1 MMSHDQWLNS
11 ILEVARETASRE
23 FQQEAWLSGR
33 PSTSSPTE
41 IYNQLFDD
49 YTFDLF
55 FRIYSKT
62 FSPDQ
67 MVAWAGFKQELER
80 FEEKFR
86 EFPDDGTV
94 FEDPDW
100 HKVREAAVRF
110 VAVFEEKHPKSS
122 AAVQ

>member
-1 MMSHDQWLNS
+1 MMSYDQWLNS

-55 FRIYSKT
+55 FEKYSKKFT
-62 FSPDQ
+62 PQ
-67 MVAWAGFKQELER
+67 QVVAWSGFKQELEKYGN
-80 FEEKFR
+80 KFSQ
-86 EFPDDGTV
+86 EFPNEHTV
-94 FEDPDW
+94 FNDPDW
-100 HKVREAAVRF
+100 QRVREAAARF
-110 VAVFEEKHPKSS
+110 VAAFE
-122 AAVQ
+122 Q